1 MGDYIYSTPSIY
13 IIKLKLVLLFVPS
26 TNINA
31 SSMNSNDATS
41 FSFIMEIGSVEYINR
56 VPYDKVQG
64 FGASRNCEV
73 KVI

>member
-1 MGDYIYSTPSIY
+1 M
-13 IIKLKLVLLFVPS
+13 PS